1 MEGVIFV
8 AGSVVTAIVVVVALG
23 LMLAKLYQKSTK
35 EVAFVRTGAGGA
47 KVVKDGGALV
57 LPILHGI
64 TQVNMNT
71 IKLDV
76 SRREKDALITYDRMR
91 VDVGV
96 EFFVRV
102 SQKEEAIA
110 RAAETLGLKTMQPT
124 ELRSLV
130 EGKFVDALRSVA
142 SSMTMKDLHE
152 KRVDFVNKV
161 QQAVASD
168 LEKNGLE
175 LESVSLTSFDQT
187 KREFFNPD
195 NAFDAEGLTLLT
207 QEIEQRRKI
216 RNDIEQETK
225 LQIAQKNLNTERQ
238 QLIVQQE
245 QAALQMETEKQIAL
259 QRAQQNAEV
268 ARSAAERT
276 READTA
282 RIEAEKITK
291 QAEINKDR
299 EIQANQIESERDIQQ
314 KQIDKERAL
323 SEATIE
329 REKRVSLAQQDKL
342 ITLAK
347 KSEEQ
352 AAAEASAELARAE
365 QVKAS
370 QSVKT
375 IEAIADAE
383 RRQRIEVISAETSA
397 QKESVKIVVNAQAEA
412 KAADM
417 RAEATMK
424 VAKADAD
431 AEVLRANATRATYD
445 AEAEGQTKLNEA
457 SNKQTPEVI
466 AMQVKLK
473 LIERLPEII
482 RESVRPMEHID
493 SIKIVDINGLG
504 SQSGATIENGQN
516 FSSKSLPEQVV
527 DAGLRHQA
535 MKPLMNDLLQSVG
548 ITDADISSAVKA
560 HLKS

>member
-1 MEGVIFV
+1 MEGFMFV
-8 AGSVVTAIVVVVALG
+8 GGSALAALIVALALG

-47 KVVKDGGALV
+47 KVVKDGGAIV
-57 LPILHGI
+57 LPFFQSI
-64 TQVNMNT
+64 TMVNMNT
-71 IKLDV
+71 IKLIV
-76 SRREKDALITYDRMR
+76 TRREKDALITYDRMR

-102 SQKEEAIA
+102 AQKEEAIA
-110 RAAETLGLKTMQPT
+110 RAAETLGLKTMNSK
-124 ELRSLV
+124 ELSDLV

-161 QQAVASD
+161 QLAVASD

-187 KREFFNPD
+187 SRNFFNAD

-216 RNDIEQETK
+216 RNDIEQDTK
-225 LQIAQKNLNTERQ
+225 LQISQKNLDTERQ

-245 QAALQMETEKQIAL
+245 QATLQMETSKQISL
-259 QRAQQNAEV
+259 QKAQQEAEV
-268 ARSAAERT
+268 ARNASERT

-282 RIEAEKITK
+282 RIEAEKLTK
-291 QAEINKDR
+291 EAEINKDR
-299 EIQANQIESERDIQQ
+299 ELQS
-314 KQIDKERAL
+314 KQIDSEREIQEKQIEKQRAVQ
-323 SEATIE
+323 EATIDQ
-329 REKRVSLAQQDKL
+329 EKRVSLAQQDKQ

-352 AAAEASAELARAE
+352 AAAEAAAELARADH
-365 QVKAS
+365 VRAS
-370 QSVKT
+370 QSVRT
-375 IEAIADAE
+375 IEAVAEAE
-383 RRQRIEVISAETSA
+383 RRQKIEVISAETAA
-397 QKESVKIVVNAQAEA
+397 QKDSVKIVVNAEAEA

-424 VAKADAD
+424 VAKAESD
-431 AEVLRANATRATYD
+431 AEILRADGIRATYD
-445 AEAEGQTKLNEA
+445 AQAEGQTKLNEA
-457 SNKQTPEVI
+457 ANKQDPEVI

-482 RESVRPMEHID
+482 RESVRPMENID
-493 SIKIVDINGLG
+493 SIKIVDVNGMG
-504 SQSGATIENGQN
+504 SFGGSNADGQSN
-516 FSSKSLPEQVV
+516 SHKSLPDQVV

-535 MKPLMNDLLQSVG
+535 MKPLMNSLLESVG
-548 ITDADISSAVKA
+548 ITDADISTAIQN
-560 HLKS
+560 HLK

>member
-1 MEGVIFV
+1 MEGMIFV
-8 AGSVVTAIVVVVALG
+8 GGSVFAAIIVVLALG

-71 IKLDV
+71 IKLNV
-76 SRREKDALITYDRMR
+76 VRREKDALITYDRMR

-102 SQKEEAIA
+102 AQKEESIA
-110 RAAETLGLKTMQPT
+110 KAAETLGVKTMNSR
-124 ELRSLV
+124 ELSELV

-161 QQAVASD
+161 QLAVASD

-187 KREFFNPD
+187 SRNFFNPD

-238 QLIVQQE
+238 QLLVQQE
-245 QAALQMETEKQIAL
+245 QSALQLETNKQISL
-259 QRAQQNAEV
+259 QKAQQEAEV
-268 ARSAAERT
+268 SRNAAERT

-282 RIEAEKITK
+282 RIEAEKLTR

-299 EIQANQIESERDIQQ
+299 ELQSNQIEAEKEIQQ
-314 KQIDKERAL
+314 KQIEKERAIR
-323 SEATIE
+323 EATIE
-329 REKRVSLAQQDKL
+329 QEKRVDLAKQEKQ
-342 ITLAK
+342 IVLAK

-352 AAAEASAELARAE
+352 AAAEAAAELARAE
-365 QVKAS
+365 YVKAS

-375 IEAIADAE
+375 IEAVADAE

-397 QKESVKIVVNAQAEA
+397 QKDSVKIVVNAEAEA

-417 RAEATMK
+417 RAEATLK

-431 AEVLRANATRATYD
+431 AEILRADAIRATYD
-445 AEAEGQTKLNEA
+445 AQAEGQTKLNEA
-457 SNKQTPEVI
+457 ANKQDPEVI

-482 RESVRPMEHID
+482 RESVRPMENID
-493 SIKIVDINGLG
+493 SIKIVDVNGMGNYGG
-504 SQSGATIENGQN
+504 SNGENGTTN
-516 FSSKSLPEQVV
+516 SHKSLPDQVV

-535 MKPLMNDLLQSVG
+535 MKPLMNSLLEAAG
-548 ITDADISSAVKA
+548 ITDADISSAIKA
-560 HLKS
+560 ELK

>member
-1 MEGVIFV
+1 MDGLVFVGGSAVI
-8 AGSVVTAIVVVVALG
+8 AIIVVLALG

-47 KVVKDGGALV
+47 KVIKDGGALV
-57 LPILHGI
+57 LPILHGL

-76 SRREKDALITYDRMR
+76 ARREKEALITYDRMR
-91 VDVGV
+91 VDVIV

-102 SQKEEAIA
+102 AQKEEAIA
-110 RAAETLGLKTMQPT
+110 RAAETLGTKTMNPD
-124 ELRSLV
+124 ELKKLV

-187 KREFFNPD
+187 KKEFFNPD

-225 LQIAQKNLNTERQ
+225 LQIAQKNLNAERE
-238 QLIVQQE
+238 QLVVKQE
-245 QAALQMETEKQIAL
+245 QAALQMETDKQIAL
-259 QRAQQNAEV
+259 QKAQQEAEI
-268 ARSAAERT
+268 ARNAAERT

-282 RIEAEKITK
+282 RIEAEKLTE
-291 QAEINKDR
+291 QAQINKSR
-299 EIQANQIESERDIQQ
+299 EIKANQIETERELQQ
-314 KQIDKERAL
+314 KQIDKDRAL
-323 SEATIE
+323 REATIE
-329 REKRVSLAQQDKL
+329 QEKCVSLAEQDKK

-370 QSVKT
+370 QAVKT

-383 RRQRIEVISAETSA
+383 RRQKIEVISAETAA
-397 QKESVKIVVNAQAEA
+397 QKESVKIVVNAEAEA

-431 AEVLRANATRATYD
+431 AEVLRAGATRARYD

-457 SNKQTPEVI
+457 ANKQDPEVI

-493 SIKIVDINGLG
+493 SIKIVDINGMG
-504 SQSGATIENGQN
+504 NMNGFTGENGQAG
-516 FSSKSLPEQVV
+516 SAKSLPDQVV

-535 MKPLMNDLLQSVG
+535 MKPLIGNLLESVG
-548 ITDADISSAVKA
+548 ITDADITKA
-560 HLKS
+560 IQNNLQ